1 MKSLKYT
8 FYILAISIL
17 IISCK
22 SDPKVEE
29 LPVPQKF
36 MGTAIGTSFTIQLFS
51 DDNITIEKEVD
62 SIIDMFNNS
71 MSTWVPNSVINQFNN
86 GADSVLVG
94 MPFKEVYDQAVIVHN
109 TTNGYLDPTVG
120 NLVNAYG
127 FGADGEK
134 DIIPSEKKLDSLRSF
149 VGFHKIQLLA
159 SHRKDSFYLAST
171 TPGVYLE
178 FNAIGKGTLVDHIA
192 RLLDKKG
199 VKNYLVEVGGEVVA
213 SGKNLR
219 RNNSWAV
226 GIDDPNQ
233 KPNDRTYVTVVNL
246 DDKAMAGSGN
256 YRKNKVDPESGLTY
270 VHTVNPIT
278 GRAQP
283 SQVLGVNVIAKNCT
297 LADGYATAF
306 MAMPLE
312 MSVELIHT
320 IKDIDVL
327 IMYIDDKGLLRFEMT
342 PGFKSSI
349 KASASPPQV

>member
-1 MKSLKYT
+1 MKSLNY
-8 FYILAISIL
+8 FIYALVLSLFIV
-17 IISCK
+17 SCK
-22 SDPKVEE
+22 NDTEVED
-29 LPVPQKF
+29 LPVAQKF
-36 MGTAIGTSFTIQLFS
+36 MGTAIGTSFSIQLFS

-71 MSTWVPNSVINQFNN
+71 MSTWVPNSLINQFNN

-94 MPFKEVYDQAVIVHN
+94 MPFKEVYDQARIVHN
-109 TTNGYLDPTVG
+109 NTNGYLDPTVG

-134 DIIPSEKKLDSLRSF
+134 DIIPSEKKLDSLRSY
-149 VGFHKIQLLA
+149 VGFYKIQLLA
-159 SHRKDSFYLAST
+159 SHRKDSFYLAAT

-178 FNAIGKGTLVDHIA
+178 FNAIAKGTLVDYIA
-192 RLLDKKG
+192 RLLDDKG

-213 SGKNLR
+213 RGKNLR
-219 RNNSWAV
+219 RDNSWAV

-233 KPNDRTYVTVVNL
+233 KPDNRTYVTVVNL

-256 YRKNKVDPESGLTY
+256 YRKNKVDAESGLTY

-278 GRAQP
+278 GQAQP
-283 SQVLGVNVIAKNCT
+283 SQVLGVNVIAANCT

-312 MSVELIHT
+312 MSVELIHN

-327 IMYIDDKGLLRFEMT
+327 IMYIDDQGLLRFEMT
-342 PGFKSSI
+342 SGFKSSI
-349 KASASPPQV
+349 KASASQPPV